1 MNYLTSLR
9 AISDLGSHENK
20 KCCSNLKFGEKHCL
34 VSIFH
39 PTKKTLADVAI
50 KRLKVGVK
58 MF

>member
-9 AISDLGSHENK
+9 ATSDLGSQENK

-39 PTKKTLADVAI
+39 STNKTSADVAI
-50 KRLKVGVK
+50 KLLKVGVK

>member
-9 AISDLGSHENK
+9 ATSDLGSQENK

-34 VSIFH
+34 MSIFQS
-39 PTKKTLADVAI
+39 TNKTLADVAI
-50 KRLKVGVK
+50 KLLKTGVK

>member
-9 AISDLGSHENK
+9 ATSDLGSQENK

-34 VSIFH
+34 MSIFQS
-39 PTKKTLADVAI
+39 TNKTLADVAI

>member
-39 PTKKTLADVAI
+39 STKKTLADVAI

>member
-9 AISDLGSHENK
+9 ATSDLGSQENK

-34 VSIFH
+34 MSIFQS
-39 PTKKTLADVAI
+39 TNKTLADVAI
-50 KRLKVGVK
+50 KLLKVGVK